1 MPDPDPLAR
10 GRVPHR
16 PGRRAISTT
25 GNGVDLPEKMGRRLL
40 ALGSTP
46 YAGFKTD
53 HREGDRMAQRLTER
67 LGRRLRRHPPDGA
80 IGKDSHDMR
89 VARRTHTICGEM
101 SHGLA
106 R

>member
-1 MPDPDPLAR
+1 
-10 GRVPHR
+10 V
-16 PGRRAISTT
+16 
-25 GNGVDLPEKMGRRLL
+25 
-40 ALGSTP
+40 LGSTLC
-46 YAGFKTD
+46 ASFKAD
-53 HREGDRMAQRLTER
+53 HREGDRMPKRLTER
-67 LGRRLRRHPPDGA
+67 LGRRLRRDPPDGA

>member
-1 MPDPDPLAR
+1 
-10 GRVPHR
+10 
-16 PGRRAISTT
+16 
-25 GNGVDLPEKMGRRLL
+25 MGRRLL
-40 ALGSTP
+40 ALGATLG
-46 YAGFKTD
+46 AGFTAD

-67 LGRRLRRHPPDGA
+67 LGRRLRRDPTDGA

-89 VARRTHTICGEM
+89 VARRTHTISGQM